1 MDLLTQVVAMS
12 QAKTQNDISI
22 AVMRQSQKMQKSVV
36 DMLDKS
42 TQALVA
48 ANQGTLVDKTA

>member
-12 QAKTQNDISI
+12 QLKTRNDV
-22 AVMRQSQKMQKSVV
+22 AVAVTRQSLKMQKSVV
-36 DMLDKS
+36 DMLDQS
-42 TQALVA
+42 TRAMVA